1 MREKMKAKYIK
12 EYIQKFFG
20 KLAGWH
26 LVTSQ
31 RINLFTDNFQ
41 GFWLNEHL
49 AMAILLFLI
58 QNTWKVFVKLL
69 LYVLAKILSL

>member
-1 MREKMKAKYIK
+1 MCVAPERKSARTISTSLGRKLMREKMKAKYIK
-12 EYIQKFFG
+12 EYIQKFFD

-41 GFWLNEHL
+41 GF
-49 AMAILLFLI
+49 
-58 QNTWKVFVKLL
+58 
-69 LYVLAKILSL
+69 

>member
-41 GFWLNEHL
+41 GF
-49 AMAILLFLI
+49 
-58 QNTWKVFVKLL
+58 
-69 LYVLAKILSL
+69 